1 MKIDKIDANKILCEH
16 GPDALRNAFDNGA
29 DPFADARPDG
39 SDATTDLIT
48 HKLNGKAGA
57 KNRFEF
63 VLFDDI
69 DDLPKQWLAAKMLGA
84 GDAAVLYG
92 EPGCGKSVL
101 AGDLGMHVAAGM
113 PWHGRAVLQGAVLY
127 IALERSQLVKRRARA
142 FGIKHNVRALP
153 FAVIDGVINFRNSQA
168 VSFIINTVR
177 AVEEK
182 TEQKVVLVIIDT
194 VSRALFGGDENSSRD
209 MGELITA
216 IGTIQ
221 HAVSTTILL
230 LHHVPHE
237 SDRMRGHG
245 NLLGAV
251 DTTIRVEKGIVHRT
265 ATVIKANDAHEG
277 GGCPVF
283 C

>member
-39 SDATTDLIT
+39 SDATTDSIT

-168 VSFIINTVR
+168 VAFIINTVR

-194 VSRALFGGDENSSRD
+194 VSRALFGGDENSSK
-209 MGELITA
+209 
-216 IGTIQ
+216 
-221 HAVSTTILL
+221 
-230 LHHVPHE
+230 
-237 SDRMRGHG
+237 DR
-245 NLLGAV
+245 AS
-251 DTTIRVEKGIVHRT
+251 
-265 ATVIKANDAHEG
+265 
-277 GGCPVF
+277 
-283 C
+283 